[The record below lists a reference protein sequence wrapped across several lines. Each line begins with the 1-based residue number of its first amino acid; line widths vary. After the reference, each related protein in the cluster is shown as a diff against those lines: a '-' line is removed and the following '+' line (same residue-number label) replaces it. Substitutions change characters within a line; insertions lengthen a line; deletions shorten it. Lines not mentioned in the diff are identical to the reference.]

1 MLCYIEKNSEAVK
14 LCQDPDELF
23 DKTLLRKYMA
33 FLSGTKKLKTYIGKT
48 GVGT

>member
-1 MLCYIEKNSEAVK
+1 MQCYIEKKSKSSK

-23 DKTLLRKYMA
+23 DKTKLRKYMA
-33 FLSGTKKLKTYIGKT
+33 FLSGTKKSRHIGMT